1 MKKEPED
8 WSPAEV
14 AAFFKSLEGR
24 DAGMEDLAIVER
36 LLAKKVA
43 EGKALLAAR
52 ARKMN

>member
-24 DAGMEDLAIVER
+24 DAGMEDLAVVER
-36 LLAKKVA
+36 LLAKKVS

-52 ARKMN
+52 AEK